1 MAKEDK
7 DAKGQKGDKADKGGK
22 PAGKPQAQDAKPAAK
37 PQKAAKQPKAD
48 KPVEKLAAPTQPP
61 RLKVHY
67 EQAVVP
73 ALMQQFGYKTKMQ
86 VPRVTKITLNMG
98 VGEAVADKKIL
109 ENAVGDLQ
117 KLSGQKPV
125 ITKSRKSVAGF
136 KIRDGYPIGT
146 MVTLRSR
153 RMYEFLDRLVT
164 IALPRVR
171 DFRGVSGRAFDG
183 RGNYN
188 MGVKEQIIFPEIEY
202 DKVDALRGM
211 NISITTTA
219 KSDEEARALLAAF
232 KFPFRTERAA

>member
-7 DAKGQKGDKADKGGK
+7 SDKDAKGKGKAGAKPSGK
-22 PAGKPQAQDAKPAAK
+22 APAQDAKPAAK
-37 PQKAAKQPKAD
+37 EAKAPKQPKGV
-48 KPVEKLAAPTQPP
+48 KGVGKQAAPTQPA

-67 EQAVVP
+67 EQTVVP
-73 ALMQQFGYKTKMQ
+73 ALMKQFGYKTKMQ
-86 VPRVTKITLNMG
+86 VPRIEKVTLNMG

-109 ENAVGDLQ
+109 DNAVADMN
-117 KLSGQKPV
+117 KIAGQRPV
-125 ITKSRKSVAGF
+125 ITKSKKSVAAF
-136 KIRDGYPIGT
+136 KIRDGYPVGA

-171 DFRGVSGRAFDG
+171 DFRGLSGRSFDQ

-202 DKVDALRGM
+202 DKIDALRGM